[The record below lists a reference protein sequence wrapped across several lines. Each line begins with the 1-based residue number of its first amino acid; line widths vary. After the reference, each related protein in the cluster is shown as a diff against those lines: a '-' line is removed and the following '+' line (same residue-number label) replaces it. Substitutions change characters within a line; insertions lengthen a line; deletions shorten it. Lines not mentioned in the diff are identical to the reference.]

1 MRFAI
6 MSAPVGYS
14 VSAYGNMINC
24 ATRAKAYAAALQATV
39 RVGSSVT
46 DIGAGT
52 GIFSLLACQFGAA
65 RVHAVEPNDALL
77 VARASAAANSFADRI
92 TFLDGLSTDLALELP
107 ADVIVSDLRGVL
119 PLLQS
124 HIAVIADARRRLLAP
139 GGALIPGRDHLFAA
153 LVHDP
158 KLHLGHTEPWLA
170 NDFGLDLTAGH
181 PFVVNSWCRASAEAE
196 QLLVEPQRWGTLDYY
211 TVEDPNVAGS
221 VAWTVE
227 RPGTAHGLLLW
238 FDAEL
243 APGIGFSN
251 APGQPK
257 LIYGQGFFPLETAV
271 ELAPGD
277 RVAVDIR
284 ADLVD
289 GEYVWSWRTRVDA
302 ADGGHPKAEF
312 RQSTFKSQPVSAAAL
327 ARRAAGHVPAVTP
340 SLELD
345 RFCLERIDG
354 RTSHETIARA
364 LAERFP
370 DRFQQW
376 TAALNHVVRLAER
389 YAGPG

>member
-1 MRFAI
+1 
-6 MSAPVGYS
+6 MSSFTAYSIAGYGGM
-14 VSAYGNMINC
+14 VADGPR
-24 ATRAKAYAAALQATV
+24 TQAYAAALCATV
-39 RVGSSVT
+39 RLGCTVI
-46 DIGAGT
+46 DIGSGAG
-52 GIFSLLACQFGAA
+52 ILSLLACRLGAA
-65 RVHAVEPNDALL
+65 RVHAIEPNSALE
-77 VARASAAANSFADRI
+77 VARASAAANGFADRI
-92 TFLDGLSTDLALELP
+92 TFHSRLSTDVDLKAP
-107 ADVIVSDLRGVL
+107 ADVVISDLRGIL
-119 PLLQS
+119 PLLQH
-124 HIAVIADARRRLLAP
+124 HIGAIADARRRLLAQ
-139 GGALIPGRDHLFAA
+139 GGALIPARDHLFAA

-170 NDFGLDLTAGH
+170 NDFGLDLSAGH
-181 PFVVNSWCRASAEAE
+181 SYVVNSWCKANAEPD
-196 QLLVEPQRWGTLDYY
+196 QLLVEPQRWATLDYY
-211 TVEDPNVAGS
+211 TIEDPNVAGS
-221 VAWTVE
+221 VTWTVE
-227 RPGTAHGLLLW
+227 QPGTAHGLLLW

-257 LIYGQGFFPLETAV
+257 LIYGQGFFPLEAAV

-289 GEYVWSWRTRVDA
+289 GEYIWSWRTRVDA
-302 ADGGHPKAEF
+302 AHGGHAKADF
-312 RQSTFKSQPVSAAAL
+312 RQSTFKSQPVSLAAL

-370 DRFQQW
+370 DRFQRW

>member
-1 MRFAI
+1 MVAAGPR
-6 MSAPVGYS
+6 
-14 VSAYGNMINC
+14 VSAYVD
-24 ATRAKAYAAALQATV
+24 ALRASVRPGATV
-39 RVGSSVT
+39 L
-46 DIGAGT
+46 DIGAGA
-52 GIFSLLACQFGAA
+52 GFFALLACKLGAG
-65 RVHAVEPNDALL
+65 RVHAIEVDVALE
-77 VARASAAANSFADRI
+77 VARASAVANGFAERI
-92 TFLDGLSTDLALELP
+92 TFHSGLSTEIVLDLR

-119 PLLQS
+119 PLFQR
-124 HIAVIADARRRLLAP
+124 HIASIVDAKHRFKAP
-139 GGALIPGRDHLFAA
+139 AGVLIPARDHLFAA

-158 KLHLGHTEPWLA
+158 MLHARHAEPWTQ
-170 NDFGLDLTAGH
+170 NPFGLDLTAGH
-181 PFVVNSWCRASAEAE
+181 VYVVNSWRRTEAKAG
-196 QLLVEPQRWGTLDYY
+196 QLVVAPQRWATLDYS
-211 TVEDPNVAGS
+211 TIENPNVAGS

-243 APGIGFSN
+243 TPGIGFSN

-257 LIYGQGFFPLETAV
+257 LIYGQGFFPLEAAV

>member
-1 MRFAI
+1 V
-6 MSAPVGYS
+6 VGLSGPAGYRIAS
-14 VSAYGNMINC
+14 YGDMV
-24 ATRAKAYAAALQATV
+24 AAGPRVDAYAAALRAALRPACTV
-39 RVGSSVT
+39 LE
-46 DIGAGT
+46 IGAGT
-52 GIFSLLACQFGAA
+52 GFFSLLACRLGAA
-65 RVHAVEPNDALL
+65 RVHAIEPNPALE
-77 VARASAAANSFADRI
+77 VARASAAANGFADRI
-92 TFLDGLSTDLALELP
+92 TFHSCLSTSLNLKAP
-107 ADVIVSDLRGVL
+107 ADIVISDLRGIL
-119 PLLQS
+119 PLLQH
-124 HIAVIADARRRLLAP
+124 HIGAIADARRRLLAQ
-139 GGALIPGRDHLFAA
+139 GGALIPARDHLFAA

-181 PFVVNSWCRASAEAE
+181 PFVVNSWCKANAEAE
-196 QLLVEPQRWGTLDYY
+196 QLLVEPQRWATLDYH
-211 TVEDPNVAGS
+211 TIEDPNVAGS

-257 LIYGQGFFPLETAV
+257 LIYGQGFFPLEAAV

-277 RVAVDIR
+277 RVAVNIR

-289 GEYVWSWRTRVDA
+289 GEYIWSWRTRVDA

-312 RQSTFKSQPVSAAAL
+312 RQSTFKSQPMSPAAL